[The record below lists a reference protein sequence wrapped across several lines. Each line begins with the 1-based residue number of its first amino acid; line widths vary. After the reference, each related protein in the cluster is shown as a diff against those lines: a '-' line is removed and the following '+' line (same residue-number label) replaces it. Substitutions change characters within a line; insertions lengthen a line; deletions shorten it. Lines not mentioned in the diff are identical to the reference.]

1 MSHIPRLTMIGMY
14 NYDSS
19 IFDGLTLPEGAD
31 RSVFINSFLLDYGEC
46 RTLYP
51 DVDFTKLAIANFSLK
66 WSEEIERIYTALT
79 AEYNPIHN
87 YDRYEDNV
95 LDMTGTITVDMDGT
109 IESDRTSENTVSAFN
124 ETAYQPDS
132 KNETDNTDTYDRT
145 DKTTRNAKDSENK
158 HMYGNIGVTTSQQML
173 NAEVELRQQQNFYS
187 IISRMLYKEICL
199 YYF

>member
-1 MSHIPRLTMIGMY
+1 MSHIPRLTLIGMY
-14 NYDSS
+14 NYDPS
-19 IFDGLTLPEGAD
+19 IFDGLSLPEGAD
-31 RSVFINSFLLDYGEC
+31 KSVFVNSFLLEYGEC

-79 AEYNPIHN
+79 AQYNPIHN
-87 YDRYEDNV
+87 YDRYEDNE

-109 IESDRTSENTVSAFN
+109 IESDRNSENTVSAYN
-124 ETAYQPDS
+124 ESTYQPDS
-132 KNETDNTDTYDRT
+132 KNVTDNTDTYDRT

-173 NAEVELRQQQNFYS
+173 DAEIELRQQQNFYS
-187 IISRMLYKEICL
+187 IVSRMLYKEICL

>member
-14 NYDSS
+14 NYDST

-31 RSVFINSFLLDYGEC
+31 KSVFVNSFLLEYGEC

-51 DVDFTKLAIANFSLK
+51 DVDFTKLAIANFSRK
-66 WSEEIERIYTALT
+66 WSEEIERIYTTLT

-109 IESDRTSENTVSAFN
+109 IETDRTSENTVSAFN
-124 ETAYQPDS
+124 ETTYQPNS

-145 DKTTRNAKDSENK
+145 DKTTRNTKDSENK

-173 NAEVELRQQQNFYS
+173 EAEIELRRQQNFYS
-187 IISRMLYKEICL
+187 IVSRMLYKEICL